1 MLSPVG
7 LPPPLSLPREPEL
20 LARADRAIAVPVS
33 VGTSAR
39 WEVGSVL
46 SATVRFQGDEMM
58 LKVGDQFFSSRP
70 IPGVSEYSRLSLQV
84 SRDMSGALTLIPLLP
99 LAGTTV
105 ARIGGAPSPAGRVI
119 EAAGPAVEEVPDLPE
134 MPTSTAIAAV
144 SRMGGSPTQ
153 ALSSRLQ
160 LPSALSGWL
169 LGALSAARPA
179 IATATPAGAT
189 PAGATPAG
197 LAEPAPLSPSGW
209 MHSLASTL
217 SNSGLF
223 FESQLRERRTIS
235 TSDLKRRLLEVIDA
249 RREGPAVDDAWAA
262 LDDLVGLQS
271 AAAAANRSGGTVVSF
286 VMTSPDGLG
295 GWWITLQQDPAGDQP
310 DYRGGD
316 GRREDQDRP
325 WRTRLV
331 GIRLPFGEIDI
342 RIEQVGKTGV
352 GVTVLTDTA
361 DQGARWEDS
370 RQELARRLEGA
381 QLELAR
387 WTVIEPHLDSKPPT
401 DPGRLQS
408 IRV

>member
-7 LPPPLSLPREPEL
+7 LPPPLLLPREPEL
-20 LARADRAIAVPVS
+20 LAQADRAIAIPIS
-33 VGTSAR
+33 ASLGAR

-46 SATVRFQGDEMM
+46 SATVRFQGDEMK
-58 LKVGDQFFSSRP
+58 LKIGDQFLTSRP

-105 ARIGGAPSPAGRVI
+105 ARVGGAPSPGGRVI
-119 EAAGPAVEEVPDLPE
+119 DAAGSAIEDVPDLTE
-134 MPTSTAIAAV
+134 VATPTTIAAV

-169 LGALSAARPA
+169 LGTLSAARPA
-179 IATATPAGAT
+179 IATATPAG
-189 PAGATPAG
+189 
-197 LAEPAPLSPSGW
+197 LAEPAPLSPAGW
-209 MHSLASTL
+209 LHSLASAL
-217 SNSGLF
+217 SHSGLF
-223 FESQLRERRTIS
+223 FESQLRERRPVS
-235 TSDLKRRLLEVIDA
+235 ASDLKRRLLEVIDA

-271 AAAAANRSGGTVVSF
+271 AATAANRSGGTVVSF

-295 GWWITLQQDPAGDQP
+295 GWWITLQQDPASDLP

-316 GRREDQDRP
+316 GRRDDHDRP

-342 RIEQVGKTGV
+342 RIEQVGKTGI

-370 RQELARRLEGA
+370 REELARRLQHA

-387 WTVIEPHLDSKPPT
+387 WAVIEPHFDSKPPT

>member
-105 ARIGGAPSPAGRVI
+105 ARIGGAPSPAGRVF
-119 EAAGPAVEEVPDLPE
+119 EAEGAAVEEVPNLPE

-169 LGALSAARPA
+169 LGTLSAARPA
-179 IATATPAGAT
+179 IATAV
-189 PAGATPAG
+189 PAG

-223 FESQLRERRTIS
+223 FESQLRERRPIS

-271 AAAAANRSGGTVVSF
+271 AATAAHRSGGTVVSF

-295 GWWITLQQDPAGDQP
+295 GWWITLQQDPAGDLP

-316 GRREDQDRP
+316 GRRDDHDRP

-342 RIEQVGKTGV
+342 RIEQVGKTGI

-370 RQELARRLEGA
+370 RQELSRRLQDA

-387 WTVIEPHLDSKPPT
+387 WAVIEPHLHSKPPT

>member
-105 ARIGGAPSPAGRVI
+105 ARIGGAPSPAGRVF
-119 EAAGPAVEEVPDLPE
+119 EAEGAAVEEVPNLPE

-169 LGALSAARPA
+169 LGTLSAARPA
-179 IATATPAGAT
+179 ISTAV
-189 PAGATPAG
+189 PAG

-223 FESQLRERRTIS
+223 FESQLRERRPIS

-249 RREGPAVDDAWAA
+249 RREGPAVDGAWAA

-271 AAAAANRSGGTVVSF
+271 AATAAHRSGGTVVSF
-286 VMTSPDGLG
+286 VMISPDGLG
-295 GWWITLQQDPAGDQP
+295 GWWITLQQDPAGGLP

-316 GRREDQDRP
+316 GRRDDHDRP

-342 RIEQVGKTGV
+342 RIEQVGKTGI

-370 RQELARRLEGA
+370 RHELSRRLQDA

-387 WTVIEPHLDSKPPT
+387 WAVIEPHLDSKPPT

>member
-1 MLSPVG
+1 M
-7 LPPPLSLPREPEL
+7 SLPREPEL
-20 LARADRAIAVPVS
+20 LALADRAIAVPAS
-33 VGTSAR
+33 AGGGAR

-58 LKVGDQFFSSRP
+58 LKIGDQFFSSRP

-84 SRDMSGALTLIPLLP
+84 SRDMSGALTLVPLLP

-119 EAAGPAVEEVPDLPE
+119 DAAGGAVQEVPDITEAPV
-134 MPTSTAIAAV
+134 PAALAAA
-144 SRMGGSPTQ
+144 SRMGASPVR

-160 LPSALSGWL
+160 LPGSLAGWL
-169 LGALSAARPA
+169 LGTLSSARPSMA
-179 IATATPAGAT
+179 AAA
-189 PAGATPAG
+189 PAG
-197 LAEPAPLSPSGW
+197 LAEPSPLSPAGW
-209 MHSLASTL
+209 MQSLASTL

-223 FESQLRERRTIS
+223 FEAQLRERRPIPTA
-235 TSDLKRRLLEVIDA
+235 DLKRRLLEVIDS
-249 RREGPAVDDAWAA
+249 RREGPASDDAWAA
-262 LDDLVGLQS
+262 LDELVGLQS
-271 AAAAANRSGGTVVSF
+271 AATAANRSGGAVVSF
-286 VMTSPDGLG
+286 MMPAPDGLS
-295 GWWITLQQDPAGDQP
+295 GWWVTLQQDPADALP
-310 DYRGGD
+310 DYKGGD
-316 GRREDQDRP
+316 GRRDDHDRP

-331 GIRLPFGEIDI
+331 GVRLPFGEIDI
-342 RIEQVGKTGV
+342 RIEQLGKAGV

-370 RQELARRLEGA
+370 RRELARRLQDA

-387 WTVIEPHLDSKPPT
+387 WAVIEPHLDAKPPA

>member
-1 MLSPVG
+1 
-7 LPPPLSLPREPEL
+7 
-20 LARADRAIAVPVS
+20 
-33 VGTSAR
+33 
-39 WEVGSVL
+39 
-46 SATVRFQGDEMM
+46 
-58 LKVGDQFFSSRP
+58 
-70 IPGVSEYSRLSLQV
+70 
-84 SRDMSGALTLIPLLP
+84 MSGALTLIPLLP

-169 LGALSAARPA
+169 LGTLSAARPA
-179 IATATPAGAT
+179 IATAV
-189 PAGATPAG
+189 PAG

-223 FESQLRERRTIS
+223 FESQLRERRPIS

-271 AAAAANRSGGTVVSF
+271 AATAANRSGGTVVSF

-295 GWWITLQQDPAGDQP
+295 GWWITLQQDPAGDLP

-316 GRREDQDRP
+316 GRREDQGRP

-342 RIEQVGKTGV
+342 RIEQVGKTGI

-370 RQELARRLEGA
+370 RQELSRRLQDA

-387 WTVIEPHLDSKPPT
+387 WAVIEPHLQLKPPT

>member
-33 VGTSAR
+33 VGASAR

-189 PAGATPAG
+189 PAG

-271 AAAAANRSGGTVVSF
+271 AATAANRSGGTVVSF

-295 GWWITLQQDPAGDQP
+295 GWWITLQQDPAGDLP

-316 GRREDQDRP
+316 GRREDQERP

-342 RIEQVGKTGV
+342 RIEQVGKTGI

-370 RQELARRLEGA
+370 RQELARRLEDA

-387 WTVIEPHLDSKPPT
+387 WTVIEPHLHSKPPT

>member
-134 MPTSTAIAAV
+134 MPTSAAIAAV
-144 SRMGGSPTQ
+144 SRVGGSPTQ

-169 LGALSAARPA
+169 LGTLSAARPA
-179 IATATPAGAT
+179 IATAV
-189 PAGATPAG
+189 PAG

-223 FESQLRERRTIS
+223 FESQLRERRPIS

-271 AAAAANRSGGTVVSF
+271 AATAANRSGGTVVSF

-295 GWWITLQQDPAGDQP
+295 GWWITLQQDPAGDLP

-316 GRREDQDRP
+316 GRREDQERP

-342 RIEQVGKTGV
+342 RIEQVGKTGI

-370 RQELARRLEGA
+370 RQELARRLEDA

-387 WTVIEPHLDSKPPT
+387 WTVIEPHLHSKPPT